1 MLKFSYS
8 LHPLSR
14 LVIDERSFSSLF
26 LQSVLVR
33 QASEW
38 AVTQCLL
45 LCIALLCIAGSVFGF
60 ALIGR
65 IKSRPPFKVFS
76 CILINETFFVIQRC
90 EQFRQIV
97 DLCRAFF
104 SFDFV

>member
-1 MLKFSYS
+1 M
-8 LHPLSR
+8 
-14 LVIDERSFSSLF
+14 
-26 LQSVLVR
+26 R
-33 QASEW
+33 QASEL

-45 LCIALLCIAGSVFGF
+45 LCIALICIAGSVSGF
-60 ALIGR
+60 ALIGL

-76 CILINETFFVIQRC
+76 LILINETFFVNQEY

-97 DLCRAFF
+97 DLCSAFF

>member
-1 MLKFSYS
+1 M
-8 LHPLSR
+8 
-14 LVIDERSFSSLF
+14 
-26 LQSVLVR
+26 R

-45 LCIALLCIAGSVFGF
+45 LCIALLCIARSVSGF
-60 ALIGR
+60 ALIGL

-76 CILINETFFVIQRC
+76 LILINETFFVNQEY

-97 DLCRAFF
+97 DLCSAFF

>member
-1 MLKFSYS
+1 M
-8 LHPLSR
+8 
-14 LVIDERSFSSLF
+14 
-26 LQSVLVR
+26 R

-45 LCIALLCIAGSVFGF
+45 LCIALLCIAGSVSGF
-60 ALIGR
+60 ALIGL

-90 EQFRQIV
+90 EQFRQLV
-97 DLCRAFF
+97 DLCRAFV
-104 SFDFV
+104 SFDFVCCVISGVIPGFVFFPFPEWIYLFDRIT